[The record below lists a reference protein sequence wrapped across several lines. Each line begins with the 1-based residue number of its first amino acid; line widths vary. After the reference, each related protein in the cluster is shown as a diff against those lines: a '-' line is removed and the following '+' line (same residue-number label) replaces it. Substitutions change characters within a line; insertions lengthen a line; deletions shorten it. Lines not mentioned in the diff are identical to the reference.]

1 MSSDAP
7 QTVSEDNPVANVPTS
22 ETPEDMIAWWN
33 AAIKDYDA
41 MFLIYYRGIW

>member
-7 QTVSEDNPVANVPTS
+7 QTEYEATPASDVPVS
-22 ETPEDMIAWWN
+22 ETPEDMVAWWN

-41 MFLIYYRGIW
+41 MFLVYYRGVW